1 MIRQGMRFR
10 MLFITILY
18 IFEDCFHS
26 HVAHGNFSNEKRV
39 WFLDSITLWGILQII
54 IQNKIYISA
63 IFSNCTT
70 TLGKI
75 CYRVIFGYVARL
87 VFFDNRMKT

>member
-1 MIRQGMRFR
+1 MIREGMSFR

-18 IFEDCFHS
+18 IVEDCFHS

-39 WFLDSITLWGILQII
+39 WFLDPITLWGILQII
-54 IQNKIYISA
+54 IQNKICYL
-63 IFSNCTT
+63 FKLYNNR
-70 TLGKI
+70 LGKI
-75 CYRVIFGYVARL
+75 CYHVIFGYVARL